1 MPELKSIALPATL
14 LFLLLAMITVF
25 NGDGLTEGT
34 IRQMLHVTAASSMVL
49 FSLTFSASSLQHFIS
64 NGRWQP
70 VMQARRRLGLSF
82 ALSHTAHLLAIIA
95 LVGVVFGGDYSKLGG
110 IVAGS
115 VIYLFIFAMAATS
128 NNASVKLLGAK
139 NWKRLHKTGS
149 YLIWVGLFSTY
160 LGKAQ
165 ETGALH
171 YWLYIALGV
180 ALLIL
185 RIWAFWDKRVKAR
198 SIVKQ
203 AI

>member
-1 MPELKSIALPATL
+1 MPELKNIVLPATL
-14 LFLLLAMITVF
+14 LFLLLAMTVLF
-25 NGDGLTEGT
+25 HRNGLTEDT
-34 IRQMLHVTAASSMVL
+34 IRQMIRVTAASSMVL
-49 FSLTFSASSLQHFIS
+49 FSLTFSASSLHHFFS

-82 ALSHTAHLLAIIA
+82 ALSHAVHLLAIIA
-95 LVGVVFGGDYSKLGG
+95 LVEVVFGGDYSKLGD
-110 IVAGS
+110 IVGGS

-149 YLIWVGLFSTY
+149 YLILIGLFSSY
-160 LGKAQ
+160 LRNAQ

-171 YWLYIALGV
+171 YWLYFALGV
-180 ALLIL
+180 GLLLL
-185 RIWAFWDKRVKAR
+185 RIWAFWDKRVKER
-198 SIVKQ
+198 SI